1 MIRAG
6 DWSLIMIST
15 LIRHSD
21 LSSRQS
27 SHSCLSLVSSVCV
40 SCVSFVMFAESC
52 ERNLSVTNAS
62 MHEFCLWFVTGF
74 SSQSFPPALFFCI
87 RVACEK
93 ERQLVFLAFVSEFLF
108 FLSVFFFCKGRRR
121 RRRRRNKTKKRKDD
135 EEEETRRTREWF

>member
-1 MIRAG
+1 
-6 DWSLIMIST
+6 
-15 LIRHSD
+15 
-21 LSSRQS
+21 
-27 SHSCLSLVSSVCV
+27 
-40 SCVSFVMFAESC
+40 
-52 ERNLSVTNAS
+52 

-108 FLSVFFFCKGRRR
+108 FLSFFFLQGKKKTT
-121 RRRRRNKTKKRKDD
+121 KTKKQDEEAEDD